1 MSKVTPETAEHYYK
15 HRTPEK
21 VEEYNDKNAAAQM
34 DKRDKEA
41 EMEDARSDREG
52 AREGRPHGNSLK

>member
-1 MSKVTPETAEHYYK
+1 MSKVTPETARHYYNS
-15 HRTPEK
+15 RSEDK
-21 VEEYNDKNAAAQM
+21 VEEYNTKNAASQM